1 MDTYELPKSEEQAI
15 PEYKIISAEQARSTT
30 ELARAMMP
38 QHMQNVYNYIHSRA
52 SEGYDYIQ
60 PKALESMLKLNGS
73 PVRVKNILSGILG
86 QLKSDGYKV
95 SKAKISW

>member
-1 MDTYELPKSEEQAI
+1 MDTPEQPSTETI
-15 PEYKIISAEQARSTT
+15 SSISATQARGTT

-38 QHMQNVYNYIHSRA
+38 EHMQSVYNYIHSRA

-86 QLKSDGYKV
+86 QLKSGGYKV

>member
-1 MDTYELPKSEEQAI
+1 MDTPEQPSTETI
-15 PEYKIISAEQARSTT
+15 SSISATQARSTT

-38 QHMQNVYNYIHSRA
+38 QHMQSVYNYIHSRA
-52 SEGYDYIQ
+52 SDGYDYIH
-60 PKALESMLKLNGS
+60 PNTLESMLKLNGS
-73 PVRVKNILSGILG
+73 PVKVKNILSGILG

>member
-1 MDTYELPKSEEQAI
+1 MDTPEQPSTEAI
-15 PEYKIISAEQARSTT
+15 SSISATQARSTT
-30 ELARAMMP
+30 ELALVMKAE
-38 QHMQNVYNYIHSRA
+38 HMQSVYNYIHSRA

-73 PVRVKNILSGILG
+73 NARVKNIMSGILG
-86 QLKSDGYKV
+86 QLKNDGYKV

>member
-1 MDTYELPKSEEQAI
+1 MDTPEQPSTETI
-15 PEYKIISAEQARSTT
+15 SSISATQARGTT

-38 QHMQNVYNYIHSRA
+38 EHMQSVYNYIHSRA

-95 SKAKISW
+95 SKTKISW